1 MNATQTPPN
10 NTTVFCAGSSDAA
23 ADGDSDTVGDPVADG
38 ATGTVGN
45 GPLWTPLPLAS
56 LGRIRIQPGVST
68 SGSVRRPPSG
78 CGRPSFSLKI
88 SWERPPL
95 PRALTAIS

>member
-10 NTTVFCAGSSDAA
+10 RITVFWAGSADAA
-23 ADGDSDTVGDPVADG
+23 AGGDAERDAAGDGGADTRGS
-38 ATGTVGN
+38 

-56 LGRIRIQPGVST
+56 LGRIRIQPVAST
-68 SGSVRRPPSG
+68 SGSLRRPPSG

-88 SWERPPL
+88 SWERAPL
-95 PRALTAIS
+95 PRVLTAIS